1 MAEEKN
7 QNLQKIWDTELKLA
21 HELISVCR
29 KHDLRIFAAYGTLLG
44 AIRDHGFIPWDD
56 DMDFFMPRA
65 DFYKLSRL
73 SSEFK
78 SPLVMESPDSDSNW
92 PHFGYLKIVLDGTS
106 SLGEEQRYYLYNYN
120 HGVFIDVFALD
131 YVPDD
136 EDQRN
141 EFIQEYLDITA
152 FCYLRRSPKILNLR
166 DHEKYRRLNTVLGD
180 KTSWS
185 DERLHSYLKQRLYEF
200 EGKTGTL
207 ADMTEGFEVS
217 KVPLFDAGV
226 LNKYRDI
233 EVKFG
238 KTTLPCP
245 SCADYMLTRMYGD
258 WKIPVHYS
266 NDHASNKKYYFD
278 LNRSYKDYQ
287 IGFTGFVK
295 YVLFESLKYFF
306 TERIAVI
313 WHALRY
319 KLILSSANDQVLLW
333 GYSNFLKE
341 NPQLLIRYSS
351 KILGIADKTLSG
363 SKTILDGKIRLCCLS
378 ELKTLKP
385 ERIVITIVH
394 HQNAVRSEIKEYLEK
409 VGIKADISL
418 I

>member
-1 MAEEKN
+1 MAEEKI

-21 HELISVCR
+21 HELISVCG
-29 KHDLRIFAAYGTLLG
+29 KHNLRISAAYGTLLG
-44 AIRDHGFIPWDD
+44 AVRDHGFIPWDD

-78 SPLVMESPDSDSNW
+78 PPFVMESPDADSGW
-92 PHFGYLKIVLDGTS
+92 PHFGYLKIVLDGTA
-106 SLGEEQRYYLYNYN
+106 SLSEEQRYYLYNYN

-131 YVPDD
+131 NVPDD

-152 FCYLRRSPKILNLR
+152 FCYLRRSPKILTLR

-180 KTSWS
+180 KTAWS

-217 KVPLFDAGV
+217 KVPLFDAGIF
-226 LNKYRDI
+226 NKSGVI

-238 KTTLPCP
+238 KTTLPCL
-245 SCADYMLTRMYGD
+245 SCSDYMLTMMYGD
-258 WKIPVHYS
+258 WKVPVHYS
-266 NDHASNKKYYFD
+266 NDHASNTRYYID
-278 LNRSYKDYQ
+278 LDRSYKDYQ

-295 YVLFESLKYFF
+295 YVLLESLKYFF
-306 TERIAVI
+306 TEKIAVI

-319 KLILSSANDQVLLW
+319 KFILSSSKDRVLLW
-333 GYSNFLKE
+333 GYSNFLKD
-341 NPQLLIRYSS
+341 NPRLLVRYSS
-351 KILGIADKTLSG
+351 KILGIADKSLSE
-363 SKTILDGKIRLCCLS
+363 SKVILDGRIRLCCLS
-378 ELKTLKP
+378 ELKKLKP
-385 ERIVITIVH
+385 KRIVITIVH
-394 HQNAVRSEIKEYLEK
+394 HQNAALSEIEEYLDK
-409 VGIKADISL
+409 VGIKAEIRV